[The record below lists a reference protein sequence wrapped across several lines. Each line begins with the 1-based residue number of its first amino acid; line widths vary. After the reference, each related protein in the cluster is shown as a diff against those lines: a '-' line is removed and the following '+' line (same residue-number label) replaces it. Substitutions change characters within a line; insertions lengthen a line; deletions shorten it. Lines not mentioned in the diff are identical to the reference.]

1 MKIGIVTF
9 HRTDNYGACLQ
20 AIATRFIFEK
30 MGHEAYYVDYWPAY
44 HAGKYDILSFNKLRY
59 KSIGGKIACIFR
71 AFRNLKEK
79 KDRKRAFEKF
89 HQEYIIPFCKPIT
102 EEFDVVIYGSDQIW
116 RKHSAIKHYD
126 SVYFGKNQIATKRHI
141 AFAASM
147 GVLPKNEGD
156 RLKVKELVSHLDRI
170 AVREENLQ
178 HLLFELGYTE
188 VERVL
193 DPTLL
198 LSKDEWNQKINIP
211 DYSGRP
217 YVLVYHVAKMP
228 FDMREIKKFAT
239 EKGCDI
245 KILRGVVGDKQQQD
259 GYSAAD
265 PITFLSLFKYAS
277 YAFVS
282 SFHGLAFSIIFERE
296 FLASYRANSNRAETV
311 LKLLG
316 LSDRL
321 IQPYSEIPRLI
332 PIAYDSVKSKL
343 ADKRNGDLQLL
354 SSWLNFDTNE

>member
-1 MKIGIVTF
+1 MKIGIITF
-9 HRTDNYGACLQ
+9 HRTNNYGACLQ
-20 AIATRFIFEK
+20 AIATRFILEK

-59 KSIGGKIACIFR
+59 KSIGGKISCVLR
-71 AFRNLKEK
+71 AIRNLKEK

-102 EEFDVVIYGSDQIW
+102 DEFDVVIYGSDQIW
-116 RKHSAIKHYD
+116 RKHSAINNYNP
-126 SVYFGKNQIATKRHI
+126 VYFGKNMIATKRNL

-147 GVLPKNEGD
+147 GVLPKNERD

-170 AVREENLQ
+170 AVREEDLQ
-178 HLLFELGYTE
+178 QLLSELGYSE

-217 YVLVYHVAKMP
+217 YVLVYHVARMP
-228 FDMREIKKFAT
+228 FDMDEIKKFAT

-245 KILRGVVGDKQQQD
+245 KILHGVVGDKQQKD

-265 PITFLSLFKYAS
+265 PITFLTLFKHAS
-277 YAFVS
+277 YTFVS
-282 SFHGLAFSIIFERE
+282 SFHGLAYSIIFERE
-296 FLASYRANSNRAETV
+296 FFASYQANSNRAETV

-321 IQPYSEIPRLI
+321 IQPHSKIPSLNPI
-332 PIAYDSVKSKL
+332 PYDTVKSKL
-343 ADKRNGDLQLL
+343 DDKRNRDLQLL
-354 SSWLNFDTNE
+354 SSWLIF